1 MSDIHLPQEL
11 LALARIAATTAAD
24 LVVAG
29 RAAVIAKK
37 PSVATKS
44 SATDPVTEMDKAAEK
59 LIVATIKSARPLD
72 GFIGEEGSSEPGQTG
87 ISWAIDPIDGTVN
100 YMYGLPVWAVSVA
113 AMQNGEVLAGCLV
126 APDLNKIYYGIK
138 GGGGWVESNAI
149 ATKLKVLPSSDLS
162 QCLLATGF
170 AYQKQRRAQVAPEI
184 AKVLPQ
190 VRDLRRMGAA
200 SIDIVSVATGGVDAY
215 VESGVRIWDYAA
227 ALLIATEAGA
237 EFIHR
242 NQPWGEW
249 LLVARPG
256 LTQQLEAITN
266 KL

>member
-1 MSDIHLPQEL
+1 MTDLLLAQEL
-11 LALARIAATTAAD
+11 LLLARQAALAAAD

-29 RAAVIAKK
+29 RPEVIAKK
-37 PSVATKS
+37 ASVSTKTS
-44 SATDPVTEMDKAAEK
+44 VTDPVTEMDRAAEK
-59 LIVATIKSARPLD
+59 LIVETIKSVRPSD
-72 GFIGEEGSSEPGQTG
+72 GFIGEEGSAIVGESG

-100 YMYGLPVWAVSVA
+100 YMYGLPVWTISVA
-113 AMQNGEVLAGCLV
+113 ALKDGDAIAGCLV
-126 APDLNKIYYGIK
+126 APDLHKIYYATK
-138 GGGGWVESNAI
+138 GGGGFEEVAGEA
-149 ATKLKVLPSSDLS
+149 KRLQVLPSDDLAK
-162 QCLLATGF
+162 CLLATGF
-170 AYQKQRRAQVAPEI
+170 AYRKERREEI
-184 AKVLPQ
+184 APIIASVLPQ

-200 SIDIVSVATGGVDAY
+200 SIDITSVATGGVDAY

-249 LLVARPG
+249 LLVCRPG
-256 LTQQLEAITN
+256 LKDQLEAITN

>member
-1 MSDIHLPQEL
+1 MTETISAQEL
-11 LALARIAATTAAD
+11 LGLARSAASAAAD

-37 PSVATKS
+37 ALVSTKT

-59 LIVATIKSARPLD
+59 LIVEIIKSSRPND
-72 GFIGEEGSSEPGQTG
+72 GFIGEEGSATSGDSG
-87 ISWAIDPIDGTVN
+87 ITWAIDPIDGTVN
-100 YMYGLPVWAVSVA
+100 YMYGLPVWTISIA
-113 AMQNGEVLAGCLV
+113 ALKDGEAIAGCLV
-126 APDLNKIYYGIK
+126 APDLAKIYYAIK
-138 GGGGWVESNAI
+138 GGGGWEESNSG
-149 ATKLKVLPSSDLS
+149 TKALTVLPSDDLS
-162 QCLLATGF
+162 SCLLATGF
-170 AYQKQRRAQVAPEI
+170 AYRKERRAEI
-184 AKVLPQ
+184 APVIAQVLPQ

-200 SIDIVSVATGGVDAY
+200 SIDITSVATGGVDAY

-237 EFIHR
+237 EYIHR

-249 LLVARPG
+249 LLVCRPG
-256 LTQQLEAITN
+256 LKDKLEEITN

>member
-1 MSDIHLPQEL
+1 MAETVSAQEL
-11 LALARIAATTAAD
+11 LALARATASAAAD

-37 PSVATKS
+37 ASVSTKT

-59 LIVATIKSARPLD
+59 LIVEIIKSSRPND
-72 GFIGEEGSSEPGQTG
+72 GFIGEEGSATSGDSG
-87 ISWAIDPIDGTVN
+87 ITWAIDPIDRTVN
-100 YMYGLPVWAVSVA
+100 YMYGLPVWTISIA
-113 AMQNGEVLAGCLV
+113 ALRDGEAIAGCLV
-126 APDLNKIYYGIK
+126 APDLAKVYYATK
-138 GGGGWVESNAI
+138 GGGGWEESNSGTRAL
-149 ATKLKVLPSSDLS
+149 TVLPSDDLS
-162 QCLLATGF
+162 SCLLATGF
-170 AYQKQRRAQVAPEI
+170 AYRKERRAEI
-184 AKVLPQ
+184 APVIAQVLPQ

-200 SIDIVSVATGGVDAY
+200 SIDITSVATGGVDAY

-237 EFIHR
+237 EYIHR

-249 LLVARPG
+249 LLVCRPG
-256 LTQQLEAITN
+256 LKDKLEEITN

>member
-1 MSDIHLPQEL
+1 MSETQLAQEL
-11 LALARIAATTAAD
+11 LALARQAGTAAAQ

-29 RAAVIAKK
+29 RAEVIAKK
-37 PSVATKS
+37 ASVSTKT
-44 SATDPVTEMDKAAEK
+44 SATDPVTEMDKAAER
-59 LIVATIKSARPLD
+59 LIVATIKEVRPTD
-72 GFIGEEGSSEPGQTG
+72 GFIGEEGSATTG
-87 ISWAIDPIDGTVN
+87 ESGITWAIDPIDGTVN
-100 YMYGLPVWAVSVA
+100 YMYGLPVWTISIA
-113 AMQNGEVLAGCLV
+113 ALKDGESIAGCLV
-126 APDLNKIYYGIK
+126 APDLNKIYYATK
-138 GGGGWVESNAI
+138 GGGGWEESAGI
-149 ATKLKVLPSSDLS
+149 AKPLKVLPSDELS
-162 QCLLATGF
+162 KCLLATGF
-170 AYQKQRRAQVAPEI
+170 AYRKERRAEI
-184 AKVLPQ
+184 APIIAQVLPQ

-256 LTQQLEAITN
+256 LTEQLEAITN
-266 KL
+266 QL

>member
-1 MSDIHLPQEL
+1 MAETVSAQEL
-11 LALARIAATTAAD
+11 LALARATASAAAD

-37 PSVATKS
+37 ASVSTKT

-59 LIVATIKSARPLD
+59 LIVEIIKSSRPND
-72 GFIGEEGSSEPGQTG
+72 GFIGEEGSATSGDSG
-87 ISWAIDPIDGTVN
+87 ITWAIDPIDGTVN
-100 YMYGLPVWAVSVA
+100 YMYGLPVWTISIA
-113 AMQNGEVLAGCLV
+113 ALRDGEAIAGCLV
-126 APDLNKIYYGIK
+126 APDLAKVYYATK
-138 GGGGWVESNAI
+138 GGGGWEESNSGTRAL
-149 ATKLKVLPSSDLS
+149 TVLPSDDLS
-162 QCLLATGF
+162 SCLLATGF
-170 AYQKQRRAQVAPEI
+170 AYRKERRAEI
-184 AKVLPQ
+184 APVIAQVLPQ

-200 SIDIVSVATGGVDAY
+200 SIDITSVATGGVDAY

-237 EFIHR
+237 EYIHR

-249 LLVARPG
+249 LLVCRPG
-256 LTQQLEAITN
+256 LKDKLEEITN

>member
-1 MSDIHLPQEL
+1 MTETISAQEL
-11 LALARIAATTAAD
+11 LGLARTAASAAAD

-37 PSVATKS
+37 ASVSTKT

-59 LIVATIKSARPLD
+59 LIVEIIKSSRPND
-72 GFIGEEGSSEPGQTG
+72 GFIGEEGSATSGDSG
-87 ISWAIDPIDGTVN
+87 ITWAIDPIDGTVN
-100 YMYGLPVWAVSVA
+100 YMYGLPVWTISIA
-113 AMQNGEVLAGCLV
+113 ALKDGEAIAGCLV
-126 APDLNKIYYGIK
+126 APDLAKIYYATK
-138 GGGGWVESNAI
+138 GGGGWEESNSG
-149 ATKLKVLPSSDLS
+149 TKALTVLPSDDLS
-162 QCLLATGF
+162 SCLLATGF
-170 AYQKQRRAQVAPEI
+170 AYRKERRAEI
-184 AKVLPQ
+184 APVIAQVLPQ

-200 SIDIVSVATGGVDAY
+200 SIDITSVATGGVDAY

-237 EFIHR
+237 EYIHR

-249 LLVARPG
+249 LLVCRPG
-256 LTQQLEAITN
+256 LKDKLEEITN

>member
-1 MSDIHLPQEL
+1 
-11 LALARIAATTAAD
+11 
-24 LVVAG
+24 
-29 RAAVIAKK
+29 
-37 PSVATKS
+37 
-44 SATDPVTEMDKAAEK
+44 MDKAAEK
-59 LIVATIKSARPLD
+59 LIVATIKLSRPLD
-72 GFIGEEGSSEPGQTG
+72 GFIGEEGSSELGKTG

-100 YMYGLPVWAVSVA
+100 YMYGLPVWALSVA
-113 AMQNGEVLAGCLV
+113 AMQAGEVIAGCLV
-126 APDLNKIYYGIK
+126 APDLNKIFYGSK

-149 ATKLKVLPSSDLS
+149 TTKLKVLPSSDLS

-170 AYQKQRRAQVAPEI
+170 AYQKARRAQIAPVI
-184 AKVLPQ
+184 AQVLPQ

-237 EFIHR
+237 EFINR
-242 NQPWGEW
+242 EQPWGEW

-256 LTQQLEAITN
+256 LTELLEPITN
-266 KL
+266 QL

>member
-1 MSDIHLPQEL
+1 MTEAEL
-11 LALARIAATTAAD
+11 AQDLLRLARQAATAAAE

-29 RAAVIAKK
+29 RSEVIAKK
-37 PSVATKS
+37 AGVSTKT

-59 LIVATIKSARPLD
+59 LIVSLIKAQRPND
-72 GFIGEEGSSEPGQTG
+72 GFIGEEGSSDPGSSG
-87 ISWAIDPIDGTVN
+87 IAWAIDPIDGTVN
-100 YMYGLPVWAVSVA
+100 YMYGLPVWTISVA
-113 AMQNGEVLAGCLV
+113 ALQDGDAIAGCLV
-126 APDLNKIYYGIK
+126 APDLNKVYFGTK
-138 GGGGWVESNAI
+138 GGGGFEES
-149 ATKLKVLPSSDLS
+149 LSGVRQLQVLPSDDLAR
-162 QCLLATGF
+162 CLLATGF
-170 AYQKQRRAQVAPEI
+170 AYRKERREEI
-184 AKVLPQ
+184 APVIAQVLPQ

-249 LLVARPG
+249 LLVCRPG
-256 LTQQLEAITN
+256 LTEKLEAITN
-266 KL
+266 QL